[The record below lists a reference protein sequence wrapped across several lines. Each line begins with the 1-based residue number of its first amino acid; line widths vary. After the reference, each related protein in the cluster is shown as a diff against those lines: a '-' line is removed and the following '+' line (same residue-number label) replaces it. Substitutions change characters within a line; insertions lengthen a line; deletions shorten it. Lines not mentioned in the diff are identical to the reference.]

1 MKATI
6 NELLSTRQHLTERKA
21 ELSRLMHAAMR
32 RTVRKSNYEGNT
44 EVTID
49 ESRYD
54 PDDLEKKISDINY
67 ACLQIDTAVK
77 IANATTAVEIDVDAK
92 ALLTPV
98 SPRPWQPNKEET
110 I

>member
-1 MKATI
+1 MKASI
-6 NELLSTRQHLTERKA
+6 NELLSTRQHLTERKN
-21 ELSRLMHAAMR
+21 ELQRLMHAALR
-32 RTVRKSNYEGNT
+32 RTVRKSTYEGNT

-67 ACLQIDTAVK
+67 ACLQIDTSVK
-77 IANATTAVEIDVDAK
+77 NANATTMVDIDIDAK
-92 ALLTPV
+92 TLLTPV
-98 SPRPWQPNKEET
+98 APRPWQPNKEEN